1 MKIGFIVNQVK
12 KENANYTT
20 TGLAWYAHKRGHQV
34 YYMGVDDLV
43 YYSDERIGA
52 HARKVPDK
60 KFTTQNT
67 FMTGVKKT
75 DKEKITSSDLDV
87 LLLRNDPAEDI
98 DKRPWAQSAG
108 MLFSQM
114 AVKQGVIVLNDP
126 QALSSAVNKMYFQH
140 FPEMVRPKTIITR
153 EVADIQSFFKETRHK
168 MVLKPLQGSG
178 GRNVFLVTKKEAN
191 NINQMFEAIS
201 RDGYV
206 VAQEYLEEAK
216 QGDVR
221 LFLLNGAPI
230 EVKGKI
236 AMLSRLQKEGDIRSN
251 IHRGGKALKGQL
263 SDTIL
268 ELAESVKPKLIQDGM
283 FLVGIDIVG
292 SKLMEINVFSPG
304 GLGNA
309 SELHKSDFISPVIEA
324 IEKKVAYKKIYGDN
338 IPNARIATL

>member
-12 KENANYTT
+12 KEDANYTT
-20 TGLAWYAHKRGHQV
+20 TGLAWHAHKRGHEV

-52 HARKVPDK
+52 HARRVPDK
-60 KFTTQNT
+60 KFTTRAT
-67 FMTGVKKT
+67 FMASVKKA
-75 DKEKITSSDLDV
+75 DKEKITSTGLDV
-87 LLLRNDPAEDI
+87 LMLRNDPAEDM

-126 QALSSAVNKMYFQH
+126 EVLSGAINKMYFQH
-140 FPEMVRPKTIITR
+140 FPEIVRPKTIISR
-153 EVADIQSFFKETRHK
+153 NVEDIKAFFEETRHK

-178 GRNVFLVTKKEAN
+178 GRNVFLVTKKEAS

-206 VAQEYLEEAK
+206 VGQEYLEEAK
-216 QGDVR
+216 NGDVR
-221 LFLLNGAPI
+221 LFLMNGSPI
-230 EVKGKI
+230 IVKDKI
-236 AMLSRLQKEGDIRSN
+236 AMLNRLQKEGDIRSN
-251 IHRGGKALKGQL
+251 IHRGGKASKGHL
-263 SDTIL
+263 NETIL

-309 SELHKSDFISPVIEA
+309 SQLHKVDFITPVIEA
-324 IEKKVAYKKIYGDN
+324 IEKKVAYKKIYGDSISN
-338 IPNARIATL
+338 VRIATL